1 MPLESM
7 RYRLIAL
14 VLMMGSH
21 VCSFSQVENTVGTI
35 ALNPQLAQS
44 GLTLMYPHNQ
54 PNAMLINLCG
64 DVVHQWTNDESRR
77 PGNVAHLLPN
87 GDLIWAHRNANNAE
101 DAIWAGG
108 AGATIERKTWDNESL
123 WSYTLNDSTGRL
135 HHDFIPLNNGHV
147 IAIAWE
153 KFDSLDCIAA
163 GRLPENLTSEGMWSD
178 RLIELAPDSLGGA
191 EIIWEWRAWDHLVQD
206 HDSTLANFGTIADH
220 SNRIDINFGMPSSA
234 APDWL
239 HMNSID
245 IQPGTGHIL
254 LSVPTFD
261 ELWILDRNDSEA
273 GLKWRWGNPEAH
285 GVGDPEAQQLH
296 YQHSAHWLDA
306 PYLQNSPDYGKIAV
320 FNNRNP
326 GATGPYSSAHLIQ
339 PQWNDS
345 AGTFVESD
353 GVFAPESFDW
363 TWTAPTPTDFFS
375 SGLSNF
381 ERLPNGN
388 NLILSGR
395 TGEVFEFT
403 AAGDTAW
410 RYRLPL
416 QAGLPITQGTAMGIN
431 DNLLFRAK
439 RYPAG
444 YPAFSEI
451 LTELNLAGE
460 PLELNPTPVEACQP
474 CLLTAQM
481 IETGAGLSLEI
492 ENATGAYT
500 VVWSDEQG
508 TILCDS
514 ISFEIDGDCSTQGLE
529 DGQVVLATVT
539 DQNGCEVMVEGV
551 WLVFSLSERDHG
563 FTFYP
568 NPANDRITIKGL
580 TPFETVRLVDL
591 NGRVL
596 STAPFVGDLHSMVW
610 ELPQLTQGLY
620 FLQTRSAQ
628 RPIVIGPR

>member
-1 MPLESM
+1 M

-87 GDLIWAHRNANNAE
+87 GDLIWAHRSANNAE
-101 DAIWAGG
+101 DVIWAGG

-163 GRLPENLTSEGMWSD
+163 GRLPENITSEGMWSD

-261 ELWILDRNDSEA
+261 ELWIIDRNDSEA
-273 GLKWRWGNPEAH
+273 GLKWRWGNPEAF
-285 GVGDPEAQQLH
+285 GVARCPLPTKLPRLRESRSLQQPE
-296 YQHSAHWLDA
+296 S
-306 PYLQNSPDYGKIAV
+306 
-320 FNNRNP
+320 R
-326 GATGPYSSAHLIQ
+326 
-339 PQWNDS
+339 
-345 AGTFVESD
+345 SD
-353 GVFAPESFDW
+353 GALFKR
-363 TWTAPTPTDFFS
+363 TPHPAAM
-375 SGLSNF
+375 
-381 ERLPNGN
+381 ERLCGH
-388 NLILSGR
+388 
-395 TGEVFEFT
+395 
-403 AAGDTAW
+403 
-410 RYRLPL
+410 
-416 QAGLPITQGTAMGIN
+416 
-431 DNLLFRAK
+431 
-439 RYPAG
+439 
-444 YPAFSEI
+444 
-451 LTELNLAGE
+451 
-460 PLELNPTPVEACQP
+460 
-474 CLLTAQM
+474 
-481 IETGAGLSLEI
+481 
-492 ENATGAYT
+492 
-500 VVWSDEQG
+500 
-508 TILCDS
+508 LC
-514 ISFEIDGDCSTQGLE
+514 
-529 DGQVVLATVT
+529 
-539 DQNGCEVMVEGV
+539 
-551 WLVFSLSERDHG
+551 R
-563 FTFYP
+563 
-568 NPANDRITIKGL
+568 K
-580 TPFETVRLVDL
+580 
-591 NGRVL
+591 
-596 STAPFVGDLHSMVW
+596 
-610 ELPQLTQGLY
+610 
-620 FLQTRSAQ
+620 
-628 RPIVIGPR
+628 